1 MHPQLCGFIKK
12 FLSSKKE
19 SSVKKKKTFVGNF
32 SYFKDLNFSAGAK
45 APEWKPLLFQALIK

>member
-19 SSVKKKKTFVGNF
+19 SSVKKKTFVGNF

-45 APEWKPLLFQALIK
+45 APEWKPLLFQAYIK